1 MREQEALG
9 SITAS
14 VTHEMQNA
22 LAVIRES
29 AGLAEDLIGLC
40 QGLGPKG
47 DRLLSAVKLIQE
59 QAARCGDLAWN
70 LNRFAHAWEDVEG
83 GRDLAGVLDELV
95 CLARR
100 RCSVKGV
107 RIGTAP
113 AEAPVRTS
121 APGLPLRLALF
132 EALDRCLD
140 AGADRLTLQPAS
152 VDGRPAVRFNLE
164 RQERGPGA
172 DRDGAFQA
180 FETSLRDTGARVEDA
195 TDDRVRFTVVLNG
208 TCAGETAQNH
218 L

>member
-9 SITAS
+9 RITAS

-29 AGLAEDLIGLC
+29 AGLAEDLVGLC

-47 DRLLSAVKLIQE
+47 ERLLSAVRVIQE

-70 LNRFAHAWEDVEG
+70 LNRFAHAWEEVEG

-107 RIGTAP
+107 QLGTAP
-113 AEAPVRTS
+113 AEAPVRTT

-132 EALDRCLD
+132 ETLDRCLD

-164 RQERGPGA
+164 RQGNGQE
-172 DRDGAFQA
+172 GAFLA
-180 FETSLRDTGARVEDA
+180 FETSLRDAGARVEDA
-195 TDDRVRFTVVLNG
+195 TPEAVRFTVVLNG
-208 TCAGETAQNH
+208 SCPGETVQNH